1 MKVWE
6 KIAKEMTEQLNHE
19 YTSKSAVSGDMYM
32 MRITP
37 CDTNAQFGYVGGVAM
52 NKLCRKHYCADCL
65 DKYLDMEAVE
75 K

>member
-6 KIAKEMTEQLNHE
+6 KIAKEMTEQLKHG
-19 YTSKSAVSGDMYM
+19 YKTKDAVKSDMYM
-32 MRITP
+32 MRITS
-37 CDTNAQFGYVGGVAM
+37 CDTERQFGFVGIKALKKDCVGRDCV
-52 NKLCRKHYCADCL
+52 DCL